1 MQKLNPKS
9 DGRTTDF
16 VTENI
21 DKMKQMFPEIITED
35 GIDFETLR
43 ELLGDYVDDKEERYE
58 FKWHGKSRA
67 RWIAQSPSM
76 GTLRP
81 STEESVNWDNT
92 QNLFI
97 EGDNLEALK
106 LLQKSYHK
114 KVKMIYIDPPYNTG
128 NEFIYPDKYQDNLD
142 TYLRYTGQVD
152 DEGFK
157 MSTNSETAGR
167 YHTNWLNMIY
177 PRLKLARN
185 LMSDDGIIF
194 ISIDDHE
201 IENLK
206 KICNEIFGEDNFV
219 ELFIVR
225 SNPRGNQAKKYTAS
239 EHEYIMC
246 YAKNIM
252 NIDVLGFAKS
262 ENEYRLHDEIGLYRE
277 LGLRKRGAGARRE
290 DAPNQ
295 YFPIY
300 YNPSTEDIEI
310 EKKSDSFVE
319 ILPKLSDG
327 TDGRW
332 RWSKKSVSERKD
344 ELLVRPVKRKGKSEY
359 DVFQKDYFLETKKS
373 KIKSI
378 IYKKEVNYENG
389 TEELKYLFENKKY
402 FNYPKPAYLIQH
414 IFSSIDLS
422 NDIILDFFAGSCTTA
437 HAVLDLNKEDNGN
450 RKFIMVQLP
459 EPCDEKSEAYK
470 AGYETIA
477 DIGKERIR
485 RVANKI
491 KEENPEYQG
500 DLGFKVFKL
509 DSTNIKPW
517 EIDADNLQSSLEDYV
532 SNIKDGR
539 SEEDVLYEILIKYGL
554 DLTLPI
560 EERVIQGRKVFVIGY
575 GALVI
580 CLDDDITLESVEGI
594 AKLKDE
600 LQPEVMRIVFKDN
613 GFKDDVVKTNA
624 VQILGQ
630 SGIEDVKSL

>member
-1 MQKLNPKS
+1 MQKLDPKS

-16 VTENI
+16 VAENI

-450 RKFIMVQLP
+450 CKFIMVQLP

-470 AGYETIA
+470 TGYETIA